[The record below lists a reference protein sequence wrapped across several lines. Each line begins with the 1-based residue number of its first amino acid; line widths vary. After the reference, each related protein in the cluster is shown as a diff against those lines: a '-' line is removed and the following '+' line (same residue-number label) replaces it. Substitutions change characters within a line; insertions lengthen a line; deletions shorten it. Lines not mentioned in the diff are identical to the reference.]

1 MKNIRT
7 LTPLK
12 SREVKKI
19 FKQIDEQFD
28 IGKIELDYYFF
39 ISRKDRVYV
48 ISRGLGENDLLN
60 LRLGHTGMYFCTVEK
75 DGIRMSIEGS
85 QIIGKYAKKNVVII
99 DNDYRDLWITGS
111 DLHLLE
117 KDMGYVLIK
126 NGSDFYGCG
135 RNVGDKILTYIP
147 KSRRVFI

>member
-12 SREVKKI
+12 AKEVKKI
-19 FKQIDEQFD
+19 FKQIDEQFN
-28 IGKIELDYYFF
+28 IGNVELDYYFF
-39 ISRKDRVYV
+39 ISRKDRVYI
-48 ISRGLGENDLLN
+48 ISRGLGENDLLS
-60 LRLGHTGMYFCTVEK
+60 LRLSHSGLYFCTIEK

-85 QIIGKYAKKNVVII
+85 QLIGKYAKQNVITV
-99 DNDYRDLWITGS
+99 DDDHRDLWITGS
-111 DLHLLE
+111 DLHLSEEDL
-117 KDMGYVLIK
+117 GYVLIK